1 MQRVFLYAH
10 GGAGNHGCEAI
21 VRSTVK
27 IFKENGFGEISLI
40 SSRPEEDKYYGLDTI
55 CNIIPEKKQYTKI
68 SFEFIKAY
76 LSLKLKKNYLPLD
89 RIEYKTAFD
98 NIKHGDIAVSIG
110 GDNYCYADINRYIM
124 MHEMM
129 LKRGAVTM

>member
-55 CNIIPEKKQYTKI
+55 CNIIPEKNNIQR
-68 SFEFIKAY
+68 FLLN
-76 LSLKLKKNYLPLD
+76 LS
-89 RIEYKTAFD
+89 
-98 NIKHGDIAVSIG
+98 KHI
-110 GDNYCYADINRYIM
+110 
-124 MHEMM
+124 
-129 LKRGAVTM
+129 

>member
-40 SSRPEEDKYYGLDTI
+40 SSRPE
-55 CNIIPEKKQYTKI
+55 
-68 SFEFIKAY
+68 
-76 LSLKLKKNYLPLD
+76 
-89 RIEYKTAFD
+89 
-98 NIKHGDIAVSIG
+98 
-110 GDNYCYADINRYIM
+110 
-124 MHEMM
+124 
-129 LKRGAVTM
+129 

>member
-40 SSRPEEDKYYGLDTI
+40 SSSVALG
-55 CNIIPEKKQYTKI
+55 
-68 SFEFIKAY
+68 KANKFCSTGRRHALLIVRRY
-76 LSLKLKKNYLPLD
+76 RS
-89 RIEYKTAFD
+89 
-98 NIKHGDIAVSIG
+98 
-110 GDNYCYADINRYIM
+110 NRS
-124 MHEMM
+124 
-129 LKRGAVTM
+129 